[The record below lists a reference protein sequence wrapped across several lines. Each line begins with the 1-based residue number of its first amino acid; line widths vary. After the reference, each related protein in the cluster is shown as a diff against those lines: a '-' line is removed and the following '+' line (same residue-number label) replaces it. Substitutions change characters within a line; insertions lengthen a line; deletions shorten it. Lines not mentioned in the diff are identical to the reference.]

1 MWQLAWQLTQS
12 NLLISGI
19 DDLGVISNEN
29 QLSIW
34 TFRPHVANFASE
46 ASPGTM
52 AGLVPQNSINK
63 GFTEVMDRMVFGE
76 IGRIH
81 FIGIYR
87 NHFLDA
93 MPTIGF
99 PPACSQESHRQLPQP

>member
-1 MWQLAWQLTQS
+1 MWQPAWQLTQS

-19 DDLGVISNEN
+19 DGLGVISNVH

-34 TFRPHVANFASE
+34 TFRPHIANFASE

-81 FIGIYR
+81 F
-87 NHFLDA
+87 LDA

-99 PPACSQESHRQLPQP
+99 PPSCSQEPHC